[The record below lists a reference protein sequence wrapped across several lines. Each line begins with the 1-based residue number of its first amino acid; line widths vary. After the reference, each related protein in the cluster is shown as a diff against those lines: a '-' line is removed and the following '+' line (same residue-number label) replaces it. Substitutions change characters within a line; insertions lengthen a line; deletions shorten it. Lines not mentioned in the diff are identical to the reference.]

1 MKRYPPKPG
10 TKPSHPRVSG
20 FVPVV
25 QRRRADGWTSA
36 RQARFLAALAL
47 TRSVAAAARRAGMA
61 RETVYRLRRKAGAE
75 SFAVAWDRALGR
87 EPGRRKVTAG
97 ERRLRAL
104 EGLLKPR
111 LYRGEHVGNERKVD
125 NSALLGY
132 LAQLDRASRGERAD
146 DGKSQSF
153 AARSAFHQP
162 SLPPDFEASIFAA
175 VYTHPTPEFRGS
187 S

>member
-1 MKRYPPKPG
+1 MKRTPPKLG
-10 TKPSHPRVSG
+10 TKPRHPRVTG

-25 QRRRADGWTSA
+25 RRRRADGWTPA

-47 TRSVAAAARRAGMA
+47 TRSVAAAARRAGLA
-61 RETVYRLRRKAGAE
+61 RETAYRLRRKAGAE
-75 SFAVAWDRALGR
+75 SFADAWDRALGR

-104 EGLLKPR
+104 QGLLKPR
-111 LYRGEHVGNERKVD
+111 LYGGEHVGNERKAD

-132 LAQLDRASRGERAD
+132 LAQLDRTSRGERAD
-146 DGKSQSF
+146 DGRSQSF

-162 SLPPDFEASIFAA
+162 PLPPDFADPIFAA
-175 VYTHPTPEFRGS
+175 LHTHPTPEFRGYP
-187 S
+187 